1 MEQVWPLI
9 YSFIALIL
17 TISAITII
25 PTLLLLAWVVWQVKK
40 INLPADADFMTAL
53 RATPLVIVV
62 LLDLLDLTFNFMS
75 APISWV
81 ILTYLGLQP
90 LRGVT
95 IVEDILPGT
104 ELIPTMTAA
113 WIMARVFK
121 DRN

>member
-1 MEQVWPLI
+1 MPNELWPLL
-9 YSFIALIL
+9 YSFILLLA

-25 PTLLLLAWVVWQVKK
+25 PTLLLLAWVIWQVKK
-40 INLPADADFMTAL
+40 INLSPDADFMTAM
-53 RATPLVIVV
+53 RATPLVIVI

-104 ELIPTMTAA
+104 ELIPTMTVA
-113 WIMARVFK
+113 WVAARVWK
-121 DRN
+121 